1 MSRFIASNKNIN
13 EGLKSRENLKSSF
26 SLMSIFIKKNIN
38 TIPKNIEIKIVVFQ
52 ISKLNSSILDRG
64 PNPILT
70 GPSYPTPPSRQF
82 IEFLDNSKLYENCL
96 SKLHLN

>member
-1 MSRFIASNKNIN
+1 MNA
-13 EGLKSRENLKSSF
+13 
-26 SLMSIFIKKNIN
+26 
-38 TIPKNIEIKIVVFQ
+38 IPNNIEIKIVVFQ
-52 ISKLNSSILDRG
+52 ISKLNFSTLDRG

-82 IEFLDNSKLYENCL
+82 IEFLDNSKLYENFL